1 MPKYIIV
8 LRIIHDNDYYMKDDE
23 SLTHNF
29 SQSSTTENKFLN
41 ECQAEQLCYDDDDGC
56 LYESVDSDL
65 YLLQCRLDNSP
76 LEIVSDIFEGI
87 YSLVNRSDGYLVFTG
102 TLEEIEEK
110 LSVSSYF

>member
-1 MPKYIIV
+1 MYG
-8 LRIIHDNDYYMKDDE
+8 NDYYMKDDD

-29 SQSSTTENKFLN
+29 SQSSTTENKYLN
-41 ECQAEQLCYDDDDGC
+41 EWQACYDGC